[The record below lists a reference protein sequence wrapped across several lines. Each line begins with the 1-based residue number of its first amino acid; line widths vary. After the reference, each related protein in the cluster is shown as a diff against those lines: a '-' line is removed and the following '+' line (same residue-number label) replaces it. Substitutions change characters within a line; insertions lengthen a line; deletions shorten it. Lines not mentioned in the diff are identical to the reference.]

1 MDKYVVVYLYTTY
14 GLKKE
19 ASHKRIRAVWFYL
32 YIVQKEAYRIA
43 ETKLKK
49 LKQRNDL
56 KKNQD
61 DGYLS
66 GKGGDEKETDEVL
79 AMCVSWP
86 GSCLP

>member
-1 MDKYVVVYLYTTY
+1 M
-14 GLKKE
+14 
-19 ASHKRIRAVWFYL
+19 HAVWVYL
-32 YIVQKEAYRIA
+32 YIVQKEAYIIA

-49 LKQRNDL
+49 LKQGNYLR
-56 KKNQD
+56 KNQD

-66 GKGGDEKETDEVL
+66 RKEGDGEETDEVL